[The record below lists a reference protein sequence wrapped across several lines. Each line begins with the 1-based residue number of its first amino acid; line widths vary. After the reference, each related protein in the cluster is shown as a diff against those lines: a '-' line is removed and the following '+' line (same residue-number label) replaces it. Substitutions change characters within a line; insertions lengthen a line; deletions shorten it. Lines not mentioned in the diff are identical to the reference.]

1 VVAIAERKGSDRV
14 IVCTL
19 HPNDVGTGPR
29 DGHKQE
35 VKETDKFVKCKP
47 TDARMPWILL
57 KINDVTKK
65 ALNIPGPLDKFQ
77 LWPIQMVAWDEK
89 ASLPLGRLKGQC
101 LGNAGDLEAEERHA
115 LIEHGL
121 DVHDVDFDEG
131 LLDEVDEVVKWAK
144 ADFERE
150 AAKRMDLRRKRIFT
164 IDPAT
169 ARDLDDAIH
178 VDDCGGQIEVGVH
191 IADVGH
197 FLKLGSQADQLA
209 QERTTSVYLIN
220 RVLPMLPH
228 ALCNHLCSLNPNEP
242 KLSFSAHFRL
252 DKETGDLVEDG
263 EFRPRFS
270 KTAICSVCRMN
281 YDEVQE
287 VLDLGKGDDLEAHDI
302 PVVYGD
308 YSWPEI
314 RDDLFLLYEVCGRV
328 RRGRMEGGA
337 LKVEKTKMIFH
348 TRESEDGTPTGYH
361 LESHSASH
369 WIIEEL
375 MLLANRCVAK
385 FLAEDPRLHQV
396 GVLRRHDPP
405 DSSKALELE
414 KKLRDNLGIEWRHG
428 NANELHKSCQMI
440 RKKYGPILGLCVD
453 MMVMRAGM
461 EQAKYFVYEDG
472 ENTHHFAL
480 NFQYYTHFTSPI
492 RRYPDVMVHRVL
504 DAILSYGEDGFQER
518 EDAENQVEICNEKKL
533 ACRRCSEQI
542 DRAIFCIYLRRM
554 KSWFYT
560 IGTVLSFHKDRN
572 EGGID
577 AVTVY
582 CSQLGKESKCCLCA
596 DGDLESMQ
604 LITGGP
610 DDELIMPSKWEFKSR
625 GALELRWPN
634 PEDDRVVGRKQL
646 LRTLSCIPVVIIP
659 TNTVPIDY
667 AMFFV
672 SPSHKDY
679 NTLMSRLSQEEQDG
693 FEWIEPEEE
702 GVEIIHDAHALG
714 GGGD

>member
-1 VVAIAERKGSDRV
+1 
-14 IVCTL
+14 
-19 HPNDVGTGPR
+19 
-29 DGHKQE
+29 
-35 VKETDKFVKCKP
+35 VKETDKFIKAKP

-57 KINDVTKK
+57 KINDVTRRV
-65 ALNIPGPLDKFQ
+65 LNIPGPLDKFQ
-77 LWPIQMVAWDEK
+77 LWPVQMVTWDEK

-101 LGNAGDLEAEERHA
+101 LGQAGDLEAEEKHA
-115 LIEHGL
+115 LMEHGL
-121 DVHDVDFDEG
+121 DCHDVDFDDG
-131 LLDEVDEVVKWAK
+131 ILDEVDGVVMHAK
-144 ADFERE
+144 EDFERE
-150 AAKRMDLRRKRIFT
+150 VTKRLDLRRKRIFT

-178 VDDCGGQIEVGVH
+178 VDDCGRHIEVGVH

-197 FLKLGSQADQLA
+197 FLKVGSQADLLA

-242 KLSFSAHFRL
+242 KLSFSVHFRL
-252 DKETGDLVEDG
+252 DKETGDLVEHG
-263 EFRPRFS
+263 EYRPRFN
-270 KTAICSVCRMN
+270 KTAMCSVCRMN
-281 YDEVQE
+281 YDEVQV
-287 VLDLGKGDDLEAHDI
+287 VLDEGDLGADEI
-302 PVVYGD
+302 PAMYGGW
-308 YSWPEI
+308 SWSEI
-314 RDDLFLLYEVCGRV
+314 RDDLFLLYDVCGKV
-328 RRGRMEGGA
+328 RTGRMEGGA
-337 LKVEKTKMIFH
+337 LRISKHKMIFH

-385 FLAEDPRLHQV
+385 FLAQDPRLHHV
-396 GVLRRHDPP
+396 GVLRRHEPP
-405 DSSKALELE
+405 EPEKALELE
-414 KKLRDNLGIEWRHG
+414 MKLRDNLGIDWKQG
-428 NANELHKSCQMI
+428 NAYELHKSCQMI
-440 RKKYGPILGLCVD
+440 RQKYGDTLGLCID

-461 EQAKYFVYEDG
+461 MQAQYFVHEDG
-472 ENTHHFAL
+472 ADTHHFAL
-480 NFQYYTHFTSPI
+480 NFDYYTHFTSPI

-504 DAILSYGEDGFQER
+504 DAILSDGEDGFQDVE
-518 EDAENQVEICNEKKL
+518 EAKAQVDICNDKKL

-542 DRAIFCIYLRRM
+542 DRAIFCIYLRRI
-554 KSWFYT
+554 KEWFYT

-577 AVTVY
+577 TVTVY
-582 CSQLGKESKCCLCA
+582 CAQLGKESKARLCA
-596 DGDLESMQ
+596 DGDLESMD

-610 DDELIMPSKWEFKSR
+610 DDQLLMPLSWEFKSR
-625 GALELRWPN
+625 GALEVRWPDS
-634 PEDDRVVGRKQL
+634 EDDRRVGRKQV

-679 NTLMSRLSQEEQDG
+679 KSLMARVRREEVDG
-693 FEWIEPEEE
+693 FEWREQEEE
-702 GVEIIHDAHALG
+702 GVEVIHDAHAPLG
-714 GGGD
+714 GGDS